1 MCIANETFKKKLCSE
16 GFARKYNLDI
26 LKEIMP
32 SSSSSS
38 NEFFDMRK
46 YRFCPATPFIT
57 PSMTTN
63 VFDELLW
70 STNGNGIYVQCTKLH
85 ESSMTFLLLNLLL
98 TPFSCI

>member
-1 MCIANETFKKKLCSE
+1 
-16 GFARKYNLDI
+16 
-26 LKEIMP
+26 
-32 SSSSSS
+32 
-38 NEFFDMRK
+38 
-46 YRFCPATPFIT
+46 
-57 PSMTTN
+57 MTTN